1 MPGITEHTKPQ
12 LEIYFRNYIVNV
24 LGRKPSTANHYIQ
37 GLRTVSRYL
46 RDARLIQE
54 HLFEVDELPQLL
66 KLRDALRLMSDFV
79 EQDEVGNRM
88 YTAGL
93 NRYIEFAE
101 LGFETCGRPME
112 PAEAKPVDL
121 ALLDAPV
128 SSPPKSITTISARWS
143 RDRIIVRQ
151 VLQSCSYRCEI
162 DGSHETFITRTTH
175 LPYLEGHHL
184 VPLAVQGDFTNSL
197 DVYANLIGL
206 CPLCHRKMH
215 FADNK
220 LRRSLLAS
228 IYTNRATRFANS
240 GIAMSKDEF
249 LAAACR

>member
-1 MPGITEHTKPQ
+1 MTMKSVRTKF
-12 LEIYFRNYIVNV
+12 EVYFRNYIVNV
-24 LGRKPSTANHYIQ
+24 LGRKLSTADHYVQ

-46 RDARLIQE
+46 RNAGLIKE
-54 HLFEVDELPQLL
+54 HLFEVDDLPLLL
-66 KLRDALRLMSDFV
+66 KLRDALRKIPEFV
-79 EQDEVGNRM
+79 SQDEIGDRM

-101 LGFETCGRPME
+101 LGFTESGETALPDGLRS
-112 PAEAKPVDL
+112 VNL

-128 SSPPKSITTISARWS
+128 TVSGKTLRTTSIRRS

-151 VLQSCSYRCEI
+151 VLRACSYRCEI
-162 DGSHETFITRTTH
+162 DGSHETFVARATR

-184 VPLAVQGDFTNSL
+184 VPLAAQDGFKNSL

-206 CPLCHRKMH
+206 CPLCHRKLH
-215 FADNK
+215 HAENK
-220 LRRSLLAS
+220 LRRNLLGS
-228 IYTNRATRFANS
+228 VFPLRADRFAKS
-240 GIAMSKDEF
+240 GIGMSKDEF

>member
-1 MPGITEHTKPQ
+1 MAMKSDRTK
-12 LEIYFRNYIVNV
+12 LEVYFRNYIVNV
-24 LGRKPSTANHYIQ
+24 LGRKSSTAGHYVQ

-46 RDARLIQE
+46 RDAGLIKE

-66 KLRDALRLMSDFV
+66 KLRDALKEMPGFV
-79 EQDEVGNRM
+79 EQDEIGKRM

-101 LGFETCGRPME
+101 LGFTESGE
-112 PAEAKPVDL
+112 PALPAGEQSVDL
-121 ALLDAPV
+121 SLLDTPV
-128 SSPPKSITTISARWS
+128 AASCETSRTTSVRRS

-151 VLQSCSYRCEI
+151 VLRACFYRCEI
-162 DGSHETFITRTTH
+162 DGTHETFVSRSTH

-184 VPLAVQGDFTNSL
+184 IPLAAQDDFKNSL

-206 CPLCHRKMH
+206 CPLCHRKLH
-215 FADNK
+215 HAENK
-220 LRRSLLAS
+220 LRRQLLGS
-228 IYTNRATRFANS
+228 VFSVRADRFAKS
-240 GIAMSKDEF
+240 GIGMSKDEF